1 MTMRGKGATFTT
13 AFVCIKQSLQT
24 MVVSSDVLLFAF
36 GVYMLIHRFILVCA
50 LLLLVMSPRA
60 TSQENTS
67 YLSDPN
73 HIFWHDNNTLS
84 EITLNFDDAAW
95 QTLLTS
101 SQSNREEV
109 SASMTYLNYG
119 TEYSLSNIGVKLS
132 GNTSFVLPIN
142 SAGNLAQAN
151 FTLDF
156 DEFVDDQSLKGI
168 AALKLK
174 RYHND
179 PTFVRE
185 NLSNRIMQAFDIFTA
200 HSSTPVKV
208 YLQLAGQSKKYL
220 GIYRLNESV
229 NRHEYLDKRFAG
241 NDGGFLWQGNYKA
254 YGPALF
260 SRITQDW
267 EGVADADDA
276 SFEYKSK
283 GSKFPEA
290 KEQLVRLATN
300 LSTLEGD
307 AFKDYAERHINMPLF
322 LKFLAAEAVLGHWDG
337 FWGNANNYLFYVD
350 ENEVIHFIP
359 YDTDNTLGTSG
370 IVSDSGEQIPAQF
383 GASDNTPQLVSKIL
397 SINNY
402 LGEFLRNTQTL
413 VEQAGLMTES
423 ESIAYI
429 NQVHSNIEN
438 SLQND
443 TNENDEIADRP
454 AYWGNQPNYRLFTT
468 TNGKN
473 WYATRK
479 AAVIDS
485 LGLPIAAAGS
495 DMSGEVGSTITLNAG
510 GSRDDDGSIVSYE
523 WSNGLSGIRPEIT
536 LDTVGTTTLTLTVTD
551 NFGFSASSSINITTT
566 AAAANPAPAPTPAPE
581 PQSSGGGSLA
591 WFSLLILVTFT
602 LRTKKRRIMQHY
614 T

>member
-1 MTMRGKGATFTT
+1 MPEKVIVSIISLV
-13 AFVCIKQSLQT
+13 FVFR
-24 MVVSSDVLLFAF
+24 VHLL
-36 GVYMLIHRFILVCA
+36 MLRSIFVCA
-50 LLLLVMSPRA
+50 LLMMANSPNVLG
-60 TSQENTS
+60 QENTS
-67 YLSDPN
+67 YLSDPD

-84 EITLNFDDAAW
+84 EIVLGFDEVSWD
-95 QTLLTS
+95 TLLTS
-101 SQSNREEV
+101 TKENREEV
-109 SASMTYLNYG
+109 SASMTYSNYG
-119 TEYSLSNIGVKLS
+119 AQYNLNNIGIKLS
-132 GNTSFVLPIN
+132 GNTSFVLPID
-142 SAGNLAQAN
+142 SDGKLVQAN

-174 RYHND
+174 RFHND

-185 NLSNRIMQAFDIFTA
+185 NLSNRIMQAFDIFTT

-208 YLQLAGQSKKYL
+208 YLQLAGQNKSYL

-229 NRHEYLDKRFAG
+229 NRHEYLEKRFEG
-241 NDGGFLWQGNYKA
+241 NTGGFLWQGNYKG

-260 SRITQDW
+260 SRISDDW
-267 EGVADADDA
+267 EGVADDDNA

-290 KEQLVRLATN
+290 KAQLVRLAQN

-307 AFKDYAERHINMPLF
+307 AFKNYAQQHINMPLF

-350 ENEVIHFIP
+350 EAEVIHFIP
-359 YDTDNTLGTSG
+359 FDTDNTLGTSA
-370 IVSDSGEQIPAQF
+370 IVNDSGEQVPAQF
-383 GASDNTPQLVSKIL
+383 GLNENTPLLVTKIL
-397 SINNY
+397 NIDTF

-413 VEQAGLMTES
+413 VEQAGLMTQS

-429 NQVHSNIEN
+429 NQVHSNIQN

-454 AYWGNQPNYRLFTT
+454 ASWGNQPNYRLFTT
-468 TNGKN
+468 SSGKN

-479 AAVIDS
+479 ATVIGS
-485 LGLPIAAAGS
+485 LGLPIAKAGS
-495 DMSGEVGSTITLNAG
+495 DISAEIGSIITLNGG
-510 GSRDDDGSIVSYE
+510 GSRDDDGTIVSYE
-523 WSNGLSGIRPEIT
+523 WSNGLTGIRPEIA

-551 NFGFSASSSINITTT
+551 NFGFTASSSINITTT
-566 AAAANPAPAPTPAPE
+566 PAASTTPTPVPIPPPVSSGE
-581 PQSSGGGSLA
+581 NSSGGSLT
-591 WFSLLILVTFT
+591 WFSLFLLLTIALSRMRPRRPQLIDNELTF
-602 LRTKKRRIMQHY
+602 
-614 T
+614 